1 MVCIIIYLEQAN
13 EAKELTDLLLMKRL
27 IANAS
32 IDKDNVSYNL
42 KEGKIVENINYV
54 ITAQT
59 KMALFY
65 EIEELI
71 AAAYGEHIPIFSIP
85 IIHANHSFDTL
96 IRSNTIP
103 TT

>member
-1 MVCIIIYLEQAN
+1 MVSITIYLEKATQ
-13 EAKELTDLLLMKRL
+13 AKELTDLLIMKGL

-32 IDKDNVSYNL
+32 IDRDNVSYTL
-42 KEGKIVENINYV
+42 IEGKITERVNDV

-71 AAAYGEHIPIFSIP
+71 AEAYGEHVPIYSVP

-96 IRSNTIP
+96 IRSNTI
-103 TT
+103 

>member
-1 MVCIIIYLEQAN
+1 MVCITIYLEKGI
-13 EAKELTDLLLMKRL
+13 EPKELADLLLIKGL

-32 IDKDNVSYNL
+32 IDKDNVSYTL
-42 KEGKIVENINYV
+42 IDGKITERVNDV

-65 EIEELI
+65 EIEELV
-71 AAAYGEHIPIFSIP
+71 AEAYGEHVPIYSVP

-96 IRSNTIP
+96 IRSNTI
-103 TT
+103 